1 MLTMKKAVEDLKAY
15 NVDVKPTVLLIDGA
29 HALRRSMYANNLRD
43 LSNSRGMPT
52 GAIYGFLNILKAAV
66 TSMSANTLVVCWE
79 GGHSERRMQVYDQ
92 YKKRDDT
99 KEPEKD
105 VNGYTDYE
113 YYRHQLSWVQKILE
127 CLGVHQLQVSGK
139 EGDDV
144 LYQAAHL
151 ISGKKIIIS
160 EDRDFYALISED
172 VSIYRPIKKVYIDQ
186 NNFHELSGYKS
197 PVHYL
202 YGKVLLGDGSDNIPA
217 VCKGCGEKTILSILD
232 RITNPSEVNPTNI
245 LKEATSIGNSRCMK
259 LVEAGEGPIV
269 RNLDLIDISR
279 EPFDVFQ
286 LQSIVDELETQR
298 YPNVAAFRKL
308 LGALE
313 FNESNT
319 NGLLNRLSAMSEYPV
334 HTLVNKDYIKQVMM
348 GGI

>member
-1 MLTMKKAVEDLKAY
+1 MQTY
-15 NVDVKPTVLLIDGA
+15 SVDTRPTVLLIDGA
-29 HALRRSMYANNLRD
+29 HALRRSMYVDNLRG

-66 TSMSANTLVVCWE
+66 TSMSANSVIVCWE
-79 GGHSERRMQVYDQ
+79 GGHSARRLQVYDQ
-92 YKKRDDT
+92 YKHRDSDE
-99 KEPEKD
+99 EPEKD

-113 YYRHQLSWVQKILE
+113 YYCHQLSWIKKILE
-127 CLGVHQLQVSGK
+127 CLGVHQLRVDGK

-151 ISGKKIIIS
+151 LKGRKIIIS
-160 EDRDFYALISED
+160 EDRDFYALVSDD
-172 VSIYRPIKKVYIDQ
+172 VSLYRPIKKVYIDM
-186 NNFHELSGYKS
+186 NNFKEVSNYLS

-202 YGKVLLGDGSDNIPA
+202 YGKVLLGDGSDNIPS

-232 RITNPSEVNPTNI
+232 RITNPEDVNPENI
-245 LKEATSIGNSRCMK
+245 IKEAALIGNSRCMK
-259 LVEAGEGPIV
+259 LVSAGREPII

-286 LQSIVDELETQR
+286 LQSMVEDLEKQS
-298 YPNVAAFRKL
+298 YPNIAMFRKL
-308 LGALE
+308 LGVLE

-319 NGLLNRLSAMSEYPV
+319 NGLLNRLSSMSEYPLHV
-334 HTLVNKDYIKQVMM
+334 LINKDYIKKVMM